1 MNLIEPI
8 VQNQDSLQKIRRDI
22 HAHPELRYEEERTSN
37 IIAGKL
43 EEWGIRVIR
52 GLGKTGVVGVLQN
65 GSSNKALGL
74 RADMDALPMQESNTF
89 AHASKHENKMHACGH
104 DGHTAMLLG
113 AAHYFSQHKDF
124 DGTVYFIFQPAEES
138 GKGARAMIND
148 GLFEKYPMDAVYGLH
163 NFPGIPTGC
172 FGVRAGPLM
181 AGADEFFVKITG
193 KGGHAALPHKTIDP
207 VMAAVQT
214 VQSWQT
220 IVSRNV
226 KAVDAV
232 VISVTQIHAGTA
244 TNVIP
249 NDVNI
254 SGTIRTFSI
263 ETRDLIEQ
271 RMRQIAEHTAN
282 AFGAEIEFNM
292 QYGYPPVTN
301 HVAETAFAVGVMGE
315 VVGAENVDAQ
325 TEPTLGSEDF
335 AFMLQAKAGCYV
347 LLGNG
352 DGAHRDAGHG
362 LGPCDLHNQSYDF
375 NDELLP
381 IGASYWVRLVQK
393 YLKT

>member
-113 AAHYFSQHKDF
+113 AAHYFSQHQDF

-138 GKGARAMIND
+138 GAGARAMIND
-148 GLFEKYPMDAVYGLH
+148 GLFEKCPMDAVYGLH

-335 AFMLQAKAGCYV
+335 AFMLQAKPGCYV

>member
-8 VQNQDSLQKIRRDI
+8 VQNQDTLQKIRRDI
-22 HAHPELRYEEERTSN
+22 HAHPELRYEEERTST

-52 GLGKTGVVGVLQN
+52 GLGKTGVVGILQN

-207 VMAAVQT
+207 IMAAVQT

-226 KAVDAV
+226 KAVDSV

-271 RMRQIAEHTAN
+271 RMREIAAHTAN
-282 AFGAEIEFNM
+282 AFGAEMEFNM
-292 QYGYPPVTN
+292 QYGYPPVNN

>member
-8 VQNQDSLQKIRRDI
+8 VQNQDTLQKIRRDI
-22 HAHPELRYEEERTSN
+22 HAHPELRYEEERTST

-52 GLGKTGVVGVLQN
+52 GLGKTGVVGILQN

-207 VMAAVQT
+207 IMAAVQT

-226 KAVDAV
+226 KAVDSV

-271 RMRQIAEHTAN
+271 RMREIAEHTAN